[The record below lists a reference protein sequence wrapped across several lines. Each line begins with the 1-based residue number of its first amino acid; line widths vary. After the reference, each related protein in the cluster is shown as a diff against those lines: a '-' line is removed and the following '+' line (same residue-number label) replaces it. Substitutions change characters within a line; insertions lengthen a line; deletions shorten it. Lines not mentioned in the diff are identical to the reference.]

1 MTLKEFKCN
10 LDTQIM
16 KVQLDANSTYAT
28 DSRSVTTHRN
38 LVRLNTLLEVREAIE
53 EVES

>member
-16 KVQLDANSTYAT
+16 KVQLDTNTMYDAG
-28 DSRSVTTHRN
+28 SRSVTTYGN
-38 LVRLNTLLEVREAIE
+38 LVRLETLIELREALK
-53 EVES
+53 EVEE